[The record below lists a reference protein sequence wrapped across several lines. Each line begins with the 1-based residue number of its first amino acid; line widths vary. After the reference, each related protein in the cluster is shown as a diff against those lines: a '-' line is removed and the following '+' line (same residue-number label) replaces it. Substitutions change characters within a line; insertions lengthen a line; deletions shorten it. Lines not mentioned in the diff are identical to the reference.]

1 MVSHPTI
8 VAHQLSHLEKLAKNS
23 LGLSAMLSSTTSS
36 EISRRAALSE
46 TTSRTN
52 ENADA
57 GAEYSYLTTTSLCD
71 THSTNNIQGSN
82 EELTNAQLKYAQEEA
97 EKAAKRQL
105 ELVER
110 RRQLSKDTVAMKLRI
125 INDVDEKKRKNK
137 GVVFLEWLCLILYL
151 GSFNVVVVVVVV
163 QRVFGLIQFN
173 LDNSMLLLLLLLLL
187 LQFN

>member
-1 MVSHPTI
+1 MVFVFFEICNTWCCKQTNASNGFTSTTI
-8 VAHQLSHLEKLAKNS
+8 VAHQLSHLENLAKNS

-36 EISRRAALSE
+36 EISRRAALLE
-46 TTSRTN
+46 TTSTTI

-97 EKAAKRQL
+97 EKAAKREV

-137 GVVFLEWLCLILYL
+137 NVVFLEWLCLILYL
-151 GSFNVVVVVVVV
+151 G
-163 QRVFGLIQFN
+163 
-173 LDNSMLLLLLLLLL
+173 
-187 LQFN
+187 